1 MFSCSDKESKEDGP
15 QLSVPQRVAEQF
27 PPEGLKIYLRLTQDA
42 LSPLFITASPPS
54 QVKPPFHLCQKLD
67 LVNVSIASTFSLPLI
82 MPSLDRKESASLY
95 LQVTPIC
102 VLLQI
107 SMGMSLSW
115 GLPPVGLASWPS
127 SCSGSSFRSPSLPVL
142 HSAYCLSF
150 WASQGMVTPIPF
162 LSEAHMPS
170 IILDSLPDRKSVV

>member
-95 LQVTPIC
+95 LQTIQA
-102 VLLQI
+102 LDDMLQALV
-107 SMGMSLSW
+107 MEDMSPNMVILQSF
-115 GLPPVGLASWPS
+115 VEVADRRQKPS
-127 SCSGSSFRSPSLPVL
+127 
-142 HSAYCLSF
+142 
-150 WASQGMVTPIPF
+150 
-162 LSEAHMPS
+162 
-170 IILDSLPDRKSVV
+170 